1 VKTKRKKPGGPF
13 DKLRTLKEELEK
25 RAAAAKEPPPR
36 AASPRAPL
44 RTEDPAADDESTLL
58 HRLYAGVTPLDRS
71 RGRVSNQALDR
82 SPALERAAAAATS
95 SATTDDDA
103 VRNHLRALVE
113 DRARFEVSDDG
124 ARVEGRRIDLPVTAL
139 RRLRRGEVPVDGRID
154 LHGMVLA
161 EARTQ
166 LDRFVGTMRARGERC
181 LLVIHGKGTH
191 SPGGL
196 GVLRGEISA
205 WLSQGPASEHIA
217 AFATAC
223 PDDGGEGA
231 VYVLLRAAASAAK
244 K

>member
-1 VKTKRKKPGGPF
+1 VKTNRKKPGGPF
-13 DKLRTLKEELEK
+13 DKLQTLKAELEK
-25 RAAAAKEPPPR
+25 RAAAVKEPPPR
-36 AASPRAPL
+36 APSRKAPEAKE
-44 RTEDPAADDESTLL
+44 RPGADDEATLL

-71 RGRVSNQALDR
+71 RGRVSQALER
-82 SPALERAAAAATS
+82 SPALERAAAARTS
-95 SATTDDDA
+95 GARGDTSDDDA
-103 VRNHLRALVE
+103 VRDHLRALVE

-161 EARTQ
+161 EARAH
-166 LDRFVGTMRARGERC
+166 LDLFVRTMRARGERC
-181 LLVIHGKGTH
+181 LLVIHGKGKH

-205 WLSQGPASEHIA
+205 WLSQGPASEHVA

-223 PDDGGEGA
+223 EDDGGEGA
-231 VYVLLRAAASAAK
+231 VYVLLRK
-244 K
+244 D